1 MKFKMIGVR
10 IHFFYYISSFYFFSK
25 TELFFLYNTYVLPL
39 TIGVRIHFGKG
50 NFGINRFLFEF
61 QVIFKNY

>member
-10 IHFFYYISSFYFFSK
+10 IHFFITSTLFIFFLK
-25 TELFFLYNTYVLPL
+25 PNFFFLYNTYVLPL